1 MTITVAV
8 TGASGLLGRQVLAEA
23 QSREGVNAIGLA
35 LTRAENG
42 LRKLDLTDESAI
54 NAFFQNARPDA
65 IIHCAAE
72 RRPDIAATNP
82 DLAERL
88 NAQVP
93 GMLARKAK
101 EHGAFMI
108 YVSTDYVFDGRN
120 PPYGVTDEPNPLNF
134 YGRTKLAGERET
146 LSENPN
152 AAVLR
157 VPLLY
162 GQVEYAG
169 ESAVDV
175 LLGPVRDTS
184 KQTKMDDIQD
194 RFPTCVED
202 VARVLLDMA
211 QAGIGADNKRMHGIF
226 HLSAKERMTKYAIS
240 LMFAQIL
247 GIDNTDH
254 LVAVRELPKEDAGG
268 VQRPGDTQL
277 SNQALEEAGITTS
290 FVPFKQWWTKY
301 LLKS

>member
-1 MTITVAV
+1 MAIRVV
-8 TGASGLLGRQVLAEA
+8 ITGASGLLGRQVLAEA
-23 QSREGVNAIGLA
+23 QKREGVDAIGLA
-35 LTRAENG
+35 LTRTENG
-42 LRKLDLTDESAI
+42 LHKLDLTDESVVHG
-54 NAFFQNARPDA
+54 FFQNTHPDA

-72 RRPDIAATNP
+72 RRPDMAASNP

-88 NAQVP
+88 NAHVP
-93 GMLARKAK
+93 GLLAREAK
-101 EHGAFMI
+101 EHDSFI
-108 YVSTDYVFDGRN
+108 VYVSTDYVFDGRN
-120 PPYGVTDEPNPLNF
+120 PPYGVADEPNPLNF
-134 YGRTKLAGERET
+134 YGRTKLAGERQT
-146 LSENPN
+146 LRENPN

-162 GQVEYAG
+162 GQVEYPG

-175 LLGPVRDTS
+175 LLGPVRDPS

-194 RFPTCVED
+194 RFPTCVDD
-202 VARVLLDMA
+202 VARVLVDMV
-211 QAGIGADNKRMHGIF
+211 QMGVGADNARMRGIF
-226 HLSAKERMTKYAIS
+226 HVSAEERMTKYAMS

-254 LVAVRELPKEDAGG
+254 LVAVRELPKEDAGS
-268 VQRPGDTQL
+268 VLRPGDTQMT
-277 SNQALEEAGITTS
+277 NQALEEAGISPS

>member
-1 MTITVAV
+1 MAIAVVV

-23 QSREGVNAIGLA
+23 QGREGVDAIGLA
-35 LTRAENG
+35 LTRTQNG
-42 LRKLDLTDESAI
+42 LQKLDLTDESAVH
-54 NAFFQNARPDA
+54 AFFEHTRPDV

-72 RRPDIAATNP
+72 RRPDIAASNP
-82 DLAERL
+82 DLAEHL
-88 NAQVP
+88 NAHVP
-93 GMLARKAK
+93 GLLSHVAK
-101 EHGAFMI
+101 EYGAFII
-108 YVSTDYVFDGRN
+108 YVSTDYVFDGCN
-120 PPYGVTDEPNPLNF
+120 PPYGVADEPNPLNF

-146 LSENPN
+146 LRENPN

-162 GQVEYAG
+162 GQVEYPG

-175 LLGPVRDTS
+175 LLAPVRDPS

-194 RFPTCVED
+194 RFPTCVDD

-211 QAGIGADNKRMHGIF
+211 QAGVGADNKRMRGIF
-226 HLSAKERMTKYAIS
+226 HVSAKERMTKYAIS

-268 VQRPGDTQL
+268 VQRPGDTQM
-277 SNQALEEAGITTS
+277 SNQTLEEAGISPS